1 MVRDASL
8 QSPMLLRTDPRQRG
22 FPPPAEV
29 ADVGTP
35 REQWELDFRSFD
47 RESWAEYRRE
57 RAQFLGS

>member
-1 MVRDASL
+1 MDLELVFFAG
-8 QSPMLLRTDPRQRG
+8 TDPRQRG

-35 REQWELDFRSFD
+35 REQWELDLRSFD

-57 RAQFLGS
+57 RAEFLGS